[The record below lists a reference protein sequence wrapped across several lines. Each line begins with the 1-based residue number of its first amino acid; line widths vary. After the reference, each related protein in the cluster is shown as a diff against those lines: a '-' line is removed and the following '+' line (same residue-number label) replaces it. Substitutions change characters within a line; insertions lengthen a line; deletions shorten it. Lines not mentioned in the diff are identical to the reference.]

1 MNKYSN
7 KPAKGYERIIQRF
20 YEDLATLTIET
31 FRPVSLI
38 CKFLLYFSIL
48 CSCRVSCGSPKYPA
62 HNDMRRMNSICI
74 KCRISCG
81 GEMTKNPWNLNSKTL
96 FFGKYMYII
105 IFYVIIWI
113 LIAFLCIEETT
124 TTHIRYIYD

>member
-81 GEMTKNPWNLNSKTL
+81 EEMTKILEISILKHYLLENICIYNNITL
-96 FFGKYMYII
+96 YSIGIER
-105 IFYVIIWI
+105 
-113 LIAFLCIEETT
+113 LFLRKINDC
-124 TTHIRYIYD
+124 